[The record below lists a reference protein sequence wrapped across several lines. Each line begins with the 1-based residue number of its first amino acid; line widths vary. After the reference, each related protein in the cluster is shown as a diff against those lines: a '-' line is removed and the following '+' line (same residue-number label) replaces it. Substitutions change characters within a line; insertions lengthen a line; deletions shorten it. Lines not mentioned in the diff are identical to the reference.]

1 MERTEVSKKIL
12 EYVENKVDFGDGLS
26 DAQKEQQK
34 VVEDL
39 GCDSLDKLEL
49 IMEIE
54 SEFSITITDEEG
66 EKLFATDP
74 TIGEI
79 VDFTMKKIYEQP
91 KE

>member
-1 MERTEVSKKIL
+1 MERAEVSKKIL
-12 EYVENKVDFGDGLS
+12 EYVENQVDFGDGLS

-34 VVEDL
+34 VVEDF
-39 GCDSLDKLEL
+39 GWDSLDKLEL

-79 VDFTMKKIYEQP
+79 VDFTMKKISEQP

>member
-12 EYVENKVDFGDGLS
+12 EYVENQVDFGDGLS

-79 VDFTMKKIYEQP
+79 VDFTMKKISEQP

>member
-12 EYVENKVDFGDGLS
+12 EYVENQIDFGDGLS

-79 VDFTMKKIYEQP
+79 VDFTMKKISEQP